1 MGGDGSAISGR
12 RGLVPFD
19 LNYKGVKTATGTS
32 VTVIFCRLDQL
43 VFIRPDLVVQVLG
56 L

>member
-1 MGGDGSAISGR
+1 MSGK

-19 LNYKGVKTATGTS
+19 INYKGVKTAAQTS
-32 VTVIFCRLDQL
+32 ANIMFCRIDLL
-43 VFIRPDLVVQVLG
+43 LFIRPDLVVQVLG